1 MTDIEKYYDDWL
13 NASGI
18 SEKDFV
24 RVFPF
29 GADVKFAI
37 FPLREDALPLELK
50 QQPNADKRFFAVSV
64 GYEKESNFIPVCRP
78 IILDKFNEEAST
90 DFSLM
95 LCLIASRIDSVD
107 SQLPKFEQRK
117 NKVMDIAKEFIKK
130 NVPLYMK

>member
-1 MTDIEKYYDDWL
+1 MTDIEKYYNDWL

-29 GADVKFAI
+29 GADVKFTI

-64 GYEKESNFIPVCRP
+64 GYEKESNFNPVGRP

-117 NKVMDIAKEFIKK
+117 NKVMDIAKEFIKR

>member
-29 GADVKFAI
+29 GADVEFAI

-64 GYEKESNFIPVCRP
+64 GYEKESNFIPVGRP